1 MNSGSNPPNPQDG
14 SHSLSTGDDESDSPC
29 IGICT
34 TLYDEV
40 CQGCGRTL
48 NEVSNWVFFSDE
60 EKALGYRMLF
70 DGVSTKNILVF
81 GVTAAFHSSISVRET
96 KVTSK
101 PHRLRIL
108 LNNCTLVPKILREAT
123 I

>member
-1 MNSGSNPPNPQDG
+1 MNSGNNPSTQQDG

-34 TLYDEV
+34 TLYDEI

-60 EKALGYRMLF
+60 EKASVWKRIRE
-70 DGVSTKNILVF
+70 DG
-81 GVTAAFHSSISVRET
+81 TAMRFQRQLKEN
-96 KVTSK
+96 K
-101 PHRLRIL
+101 P
-108 LNNCTLVPKILREAT
+108 TE
-123 I
+123 

>member
-1 MNSGSNPPNPQDG
+1 MNSESNLPIQQDG

-34 TLYDEV
+34 TLYDEI

-60 EKALGYRMLF
+60 EKASVWKRIRE
-70 DGVSTKNILVF
+70 DG
-81 GVTAAFHSSISVRET
+81 TAMRFQRQLKE
-96 KVTSK
+96 KKPTS
-101 PHRLRIL
+101 
-108 LNNCTLVPKILREAT
+108 
-123 I
+123 